1 LALAFFAWPT
11 VALPCRIDR
20 NDHQHEV
27 EQRDRSCRAHRQ
39 STHIDHSSL
48 FIHMLAG
55 LGSLAVA
62 LLLVIMILYASKREQ
77 SSV

>member
-1 LALAFFAWPT
+1 
-11 VALPCRIDR
+11 
-20 NDHQHEV
+20 
-27 EQRDRSCRAHRQ
+27 
-39 STHIDHSSL
+39 
-48 FIHMLAG
+48 MLAG